1 MTREQAITALSQMS
15 WEGLSN
21 NESEALT
28 MAIQGLERLTDND
41 FVSDT
46 RTEWNTTELQ
56 EDFIVKGF
64 LAPFVTVTRKK
75 DGVEGTLE
83 FTHNPRKYFNFVED

>member
-1 MTREQAITALSQMS
+1 MTREKAIEVLCNMRYAATDHQLSALD
-15 WEGLSN
+15 
-21 NESEALT
+21 

-75 DGVEGTLE
+75 DGVEGILE
-83 FTHNPRKYFNFVED
+83 FTHNPRKYFNFMED